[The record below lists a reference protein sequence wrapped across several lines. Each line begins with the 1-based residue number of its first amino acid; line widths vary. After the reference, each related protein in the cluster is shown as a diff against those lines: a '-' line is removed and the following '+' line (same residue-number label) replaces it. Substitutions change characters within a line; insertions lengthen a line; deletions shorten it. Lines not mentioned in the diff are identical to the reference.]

1 MAIAQAYPLGTPKT
15 NDLIVGT
22 SIPAANT
29 NEDPKTVNFPISGI
43 VALANSERIATAE
56 ITITDAQLRTLGTTR
71 VEILPKPGDGYA
83 YQILGL
89 TTSSSSTGAPT
100 SELYDWGTQDAIFSW
115 RSSAPFAS
123 EHRVIIPNGYLPRG
137 GGAGADG
144 MYVGTPIAGGSR
156 DDAAIKLGVTSDI
169 NPIIT
174 PGEDP
179 NANWKI
185 NVTYRLIKGS

>member
-1 MAIAQAYPLGTPKT
+1 MAIINSYPIGTPKA
-15 NDLIVGT
+15 NDLLAGT
-22 SIPAANT
+22 SMPLADTDA
-29 NEDPKTVNFPISGI
+29 DPITVNFPISGI

-89 TTSSSSTGAPT
+89 TTQALSSGPLA
-100 SELYDWGTQDAIFSW
+100 EFYDWGTQDAVFSW
-115 RSSAPFAS
+115 RSSAPFVA
-123 EHRVIIPNGYLPRG
+123 EHRVIIPNGQLPVG
-137 GGAGADG
+137 GSLLNAGI
-144 MYVGTPIAGGSR
+144 YVGTPLAGGSR

-179 NANWKI
+179 NASWRI

>member
-1 MAIAQAYPLGTPKT
+1 MGY
-15 NDLIVGT
+15 
-22 SIPAANT
+22 
-29 NEDPKTVNFPISGI
+29 SG
-43 VALANSERIATAE
+43 R
-56 ITITDAQLRTLGTTR
+56 D
-71 VEILPKPGDGYA
+71 
-83 YQILGL
+83 
-89 TTSSSSTGAPT
+89 
-100 SELYDWGTQDAIFSW
+100 FSW